1 MVSRAAGLQVTSSVF
16 REYNAQTFTDSA
28 CLPQNDDLRFRHFP
42 APYCPVVELTAGS
55 FAAGELEGAYVGA
68 REVMVRKFSEV
79 NRELWLILSLFV
91 IAAMI
96 NFVVGPHGMLLSFYS
111 LPTIFSAYS
120 YGRRHAI
127 STAFASILL
136 VVLVTYFNP
145 EVLAQRGMVLSG
157 EKWYEL
163 GVWAGTLI
171 LTAIA
176 MGTLYERN
184 LAKIRELRQTYQGVL
199 MILRQFISKDKYTQ
213 NHSYRVSIYATQIAA
228 EMGFDEE
235 RIEDV
240 RAAALLHDI
249 GKLDISRDILYK
261 AARLTSVEYEEMRG
275 HVTKGVDMLEPV
287 GGSLRRVLP
296 IILSHHDRF
305 DGSGYTEK
313 AGDEIPLEAR
323 ILSVADAYDAIV
335 SDRPYRKGSSP
346 FEAREVIER
355 GAGREFD
362 PKVVQAFLVAFRKRS
377 LEIPE
382 VVV

>member
-1 MVSRAAGLQVTSSVF
+1 MLLRNSCLTIQTLSRAVLPSVCADQQF
-16 REYNAQTFTDSA
+16 VAARG
-28 CLPQNDDLRFRHFP
+28 
-42 APYCPVVELTAGS
+42 VEGKD
-55 FAAGELEGAYVGA
+55 VGA
-68 REVMVRKFSEV
+68 REVIVRKFSEV

-91 IAAMI
+91 LAAMI
-96 NFVVGPHGMLLSFYS
+96 NFVVGPHGMLLSLYS
-111 LPTIFSAYS
+111 LPTVFSAYS

-136 VVLVTYFNP
+136 VVLLTYFNP
-145 EVLAQRGMVLSG
+145 NILAQRGMVLSG

-163 GVWAGTLI
+163 SVWAGSLI
-171 LTAIA
+171 LTAVA

-261 AARLTSVEYEEMRG
+261 AARLTADEYEEMRG
-275 HVTKGVDMLEPV
+275 HVSKGVDMLEPV

-296 IILSHHDRF
+296 IILSHHDRY
-305 DGSGYTEK
+305 DGTGYTEK
-313 AGDEIPLEAR
+313 RGEDIPLEAR
-323 ILSVADAYDAIV
+323 ILSVADAFDAIV

-362 PKVVQAFLVAFRKRS
+362 PKVVQAFLVAFRKRN